1 MTFPLMILTI
11 GVGLTLL
18 VALLMLALIL
28 RHRKKLQEISD
39 QLAEGAVD
47 DGKTL
52 KRVVQEENAATRL
65 HVSHAVDGVRH
76 DTENIKIRVTEFI
89 AQQTHSANEFRGQL
103 RHINHDC
110 NGSSECSIS
119 SGHNCMRS
127 SRRYIS
133 LNNRGE
139 SKYEDAREDFCT
151 CHDGKYSMGA
161 RHDYGARARGS
172 DFGYDHRATAC
183 RDTRSTE
190 RYVRHSC
197 AHIHAESQSANRR
210 DGVQQWKHV
219 MAWGL
224 FVSGGRSHS

>member
-103 RHINHDC
+103 TTHK
-110 NGSSECSIS
+110 
-119 SGHNCMRS
+119 
-127 SRRYIS
+127 SRLQWIIGV
-133 LNNRGE
+133 LD
-139 SKYEDAREDFCT
+139 KL
-151 CHDGKYSMGA
+151 GA
-161 RHDYGARARGS
+161 QLHAIV
-172 DFGYDHRATAC
+172 
-183 RDTRSTE
+183 E
-190 RYVRHSC
+190 K
-197 AHIHAESQSANRR
+197 IH
-210 DGVQQWKHV
+210 KPK
-219 MAWGL
+219 
-224 FVSGGRSHS
+224 